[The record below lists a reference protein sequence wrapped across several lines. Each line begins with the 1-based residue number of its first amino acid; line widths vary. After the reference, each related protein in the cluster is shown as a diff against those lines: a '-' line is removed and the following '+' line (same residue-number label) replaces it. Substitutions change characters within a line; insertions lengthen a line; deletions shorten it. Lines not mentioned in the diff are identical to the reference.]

1 MGNNGF
7 SHFSRLGRSTSP
19 APNAGES
26 QPELNVE
33 QEQQGT
39 FLGRSAT
46 SYDPENTY
54 LTSLITSQAA
64 NLRASTSA
72 TATSPIVQ
80 YLPATE
86 NLADPFLEE
95 TSASQP
101 ITQSSATSG
110 PPAMNPPE
118 DPFAALVAYE
128 LTSFEEEQQQF
139 YGSLGTFD
147 DLINAYLPEG
157 LEITS
162 QPSGQTALAPVMDSS
177 VIYSQGADSP
187 SQGQPTAATEVAIK
201 TVIKISEQKS
211 HVSGASS
218 QEESQKEPQEKPL
231 QQPVQLKFP
240 DSRAALSRPQ
250 MMRKVKTRTGKERPS
265 DKYLLRTNSVYRPYV
280 CGYPNCYMTYKSSG
294 HLREHVFEHIGV
306 SEYRCTYP
314 ECGPDKYFCSNSA
327 LRRHIIRAHIQKQ
340 RWNCVVCH
348 RIFKSLET
356 LRTHMIKEHYVP
368 PKQ

>member
-7 SHFSRLGRSTSP
+7 SHYSRLGRSTSP

-39 FLGRSAT
+39 FLGRPAT

-72 TATSPIVQ
+72 TATNSTVQ
-80 YLPATE
+80 YPPATE
-86 NLADPFLEE
+86 YVANPFLIE

-110 PPAMNPPE
+110 PATMNPPE

-128 LTSFEEEQQQF
+128 LTSFEEIQPQF

-162 QPSGQTALAPVMDSS
+162 QLPGKLLL
-177 VIYSQGADSP
+177 
-187 SQGQPTAATEVAIK
+187 
-201 TVIKISEQKS
+201 
-211 HVSGASS
+211 
-218 QEESQKEPQEKPL
+218 L
-231 QQPVQLKFP
+231 Q
-240 DSRAALSRPQ
+240 
-250 MMRKVKTRTGKERPS
+250 
-265 DKYLLRTNSVYRPYV
+265 
-280 CGYPNCYMTYKSSG
+280 
-294 HLREHVFEHIGV
+294 
-306 SEYRCTYP
+306 
-314 ECGPDKYFCSNSA
+314 
-327 LRRHIIRAHIQKQ
+327 
-340 RWNCVVCH
+340 
-348 RIFKSLET
+348 
-356 LRTHMIKEHYVP
+356 
-368 PKQ
+368 

>member
-7 SHFSRLGRSTSP
+7 SHYSRLGRSTSS

-26 QPELNVE
+26 QPEQNVE

-39 FLGRSAT
+39 FLGRPT
-46 SYDPENTY
+46 TFYDSENLY

-72 TATSPIVQ
+72 IATSSTIQ

-86 NLADPFLEE
+86 NLADPFLVQA
-95 TSASQP
+95 SASQP

-110 PPAMNPPE
+110 ASAMNPLE

-128 LTSFEEEQQQF
+128 GTSFEEEQQEF

-162 QPSGQTALAPVMDSS
+162 QPSGQTALAPVMDSP
-177 VIYSQGADSP
+177 VIHSQGADGP

-201 TVIKISEQKS
+201 TVIKTSEQKS
-211 HVSGASS
+211 HLSGTLS
-218 QEESQKEPQEKPL
+218 QEESQKEPQEKSQ
-231 QQPVQLKFP
+231 QQPAQLKCS
-240 DSRAALSRPQ
+240 DSRAASLRPQ
-250 MMRKVKTRTGKERPS
+250 MKRKVKTRMGKERPS
-265 DKYLLRTNSVYRPYV
+265 DKYLLRTNSVYRPYM

-327 LRRHIIRAHIQKQ
+327 LRRHIIRAHIQRQ

-348 RIFKSLET
+348 RIFTSLET
-356 LRTHMIKEHYVP
+356 LRTHVIKEHYVP